1 MDDSTQRTEGSKK
14 VSAGKVDTQA
24 PDHSSPETASSP
36 HRHRLWAWL
45 LGVGVLLALIIVAVV
60 RKPKSTTTSV
70 DTTQPAVANIM
81 ASQARLGDMGTYIEA
96 LGTVTPLATVNLYS
110 QVNGKVDAVH
120 YVEGQMVR
128 RGDPLIDIDPRP
140 YEAQLLEAQ
149 GTLAHD
155 RAVLAQAEMDLARYK
170 DASSQQAIAR
180 QTYEDQV
187 HTVDQNRGTVQND
200 EGQVKY
206 AQVQLSYCHINSPIS
221 GRVGLRLVDP
231 GNTVFSGSSTA
242 IVVITQLQPIT
253 VVFNV
258 SEDSLGQVHD
268 QILRRKTLPVDVLDR
283 SQMTKIASGKLLTLD
298 NQVDTSTGTVR
309 FRGQFDND
317 ALTLYPNQFV
327 NARLLVKTLRG
338 VVLIPTAAVQ
348 RNGAQAFVYIIDN
361 GTAKIRNVTEASTE
375 DNVAAVNGINAGD
388 VVSVTGFDKLLDGSK
403 VNVQGIVPFGN
414 SDNLPNAS
422 AKTAGR

>member
-1 MDDSTQRTEGSKK
+1 
-14 VSAGKVDTQA
+14 
-24 PDHSSPETASSP
+24 
-36 HRHRLWAWL
+36 
-45 LGVGVLLALIIVAVV
+45 
-60 RKPKSTTTSV
+60 
-70 DTTQPAVANIM
+70 M
-81 ASQARLGDMGTYIEA
+81 ASQARLGDMGTFIEA

-140 YEAQLLEAQ
+140 YEAQLLETQ

-170 DASSQQAIAR
+170 DASGQQAIAR

-206 AQVQLSYCHINSPIS
+206 AQVQLSYCHISSPIS
-221 GRVGLRLVDP
+221 GRVGLRLIDP
-231 GNTVFSGSSTA
+231 GNTIFSGSSSP

-258 SEDSLGQVHD
+258 SEDGLGQVHD

-283 SQMTKIASGKLLTLD
+283 SQMTKIAAGKLLTLD

-309 FRGQFDND
+309 FRGQFDNN

-327 NARLLVKTLRG
+327 NARMLVKTLKG

-348 RNGAQAFVYIIDN
+348 RNGAQAFVYTIEN
-361 GTAKIRNVTEASTE
+361 GTAKIRNITETSTE
-375 DNVAAVNGINAGD
+375 DNVAAVTGVNTGD
-388 VVSVTGFDKLLDGSK
+388 VVAVTGFDKLLDGLK
-403 VNVQGIVPFGN
+403 VNVQGLVPFGS
-414 SDNLPNAS
+414 SDILPSTS
-422 AKTAGR
+422 APTVGR